1 MQLHLCPS
9 DCRVAKEEALVMAIT
24 QITAGESG
32 ARPAPLGGGKAEG
45 MTHSEPAMG
54 ADRGGYGG
62 WHRCQS

>member
-1 MQLHLCPS
+1 
-9 DCRVAKEEALVMAIT
+9 MAIT